1 MEMEFAIGE
10 AVGMDFRVGGSVG
23 MTFGVGGAV
32 PQPGPIPDPG
42 VAVITG
48 TPVVQMGG
56 VVVPISST
64 ISGIMGRV
72 D

>member
-10 AVGMDFRVGGSVG
+10 AVGMDFRAGGSVG

-32 PQPGPIPDPG
+32 PQPGPDPG

-48 TPVVQMGG
+48 TPVVRMSGIIL
-56 VVVPISST
+56 PISST
-64 ISGIMGRV
+64 IYGTAEEV
-72 D
+72 E

>member
-10 AVGMDFRVGGSVG
+10 AVGMDFRTGGSVG

-32 PQPGPIPDPG
+32 PQPGPGPDPG
-42 VAVITG
+42 VSVITG

-56 VVVPISST
+56 IILPISST
-64 ISGIMGRV
+64 IYGTAEEV
-72 D
+72 E

>member
-10 AVGMDFRVGGSVG
+10 AVG

-48 TPVVQMGG
+48 TPVVQMSGA
-56 VVVPISST
+56 VLPIRST
-64 ISGIMGRV
+64 IYGTAEEA
-72 D
+72 